1 MKSKIFYEGTIDSAH
16 FVPGSNSKCENI
28 HGHTWKVQIDIVGE
42 IQEDG
47 MILDFG
53 KIKEILD
60 RLDHNTNN
68 LGPYTP
74 EYIRHPESTH
84 IKGWFVRYIMNDI
97 IPKPT
102 AENMSIYIHD
112 QIMKYEQIEFC
123 NVRIYEGLNKG
134 AEYNTALQS

>member
-28 HGHTWKVQIDIVGE
+28 HGHTWKVRIDIIGE
-42 IQEDG
+42 IQKDG

-53 KIKEILD
+53 IIKELLNT
-60 RLDHNTNN
+60 LDHNVRDFP
-68 LGPYTP
+68 PYTP
-74 EYIRHPESTH
+74 ERMAHPET
-84 IKGWFVRYIMNDI
+84 KQYGWFVKNIMNDI
-97 IPKPT
+97 IPQPT

-123 NVRIYEGLNKG
+123 NVRIYEGKNKG

>member
-16 FVPGSNSKCENI
+16 FVPDSNSKCENI

-42 IQEDG
+42 IQNDG

-53 KIKEILD
+53 KIKDLLNT
-60 RLDHNTNN
+60 LDHNVDDYP
-68 LGPYTP
+68 PYTP
-74 EYIRHPESTH
+74 RRIKHPDNRQC
-84 IKGWFVRYIMNDI
+84 GWFVKHIINDI

-112 QIMKYEQIEFC
+112 QIMNYKQIEFC
-123 NVRIYEGLNKG
+123 NVRIYEGKNKG

>member
-42 IQEDG
+42 IQNDG

-53 KIKEILD
+53 KIKYLLNT
-60 RLDHNTNN
+60 LDHNV
-68 LGPYTP
+68 GGYPPYTP
-74 EYIRHPESTH
+74 RRIKHPDNNQC
-84 IKGWFVRYIMNDI
+84 GWFVKNIMNDI

-123 NVRIYEGLNKG
+123 NVRIHEGTNKG